1 MAIARLSMKVG
12 KAGKAAPHAA
22 YIARAGQY
30 AERLERGEKLEATE
44 AGGMPAWAQS
54 TPLAFWQAAD
64 AYERKGGTT
73 YREMEIALPR
83 ELLPEQR
90 AALVREFVRQEI
102 GERHAYQWAIHTPR
116 AVDGGEQPHLHLM
129 FSERQRDGIERDPEQ
144 YFKRYNAK
152 NPERGGARKGYG
164 PSAGQTL
171 TRAERTA
178 ELKELRGRWQAMCN
192 THLAQAGFEQ
202 RIDMRSHAEQG
213 IDREPERKQLPS
225 QWRGAGRATVIEFR
239 QARAEL
245 AKASAELARA
255 VPDARA
261 EVIDLQAER
270 ERRRAVVQVE
280 DRTPEAAPDP
290 LERWREAVA
299 QAERGGDKVE
309 LVLRRA
315 ELAAA
320 AALVAQDKPPTHHL
334 DKIREAGKAAA
345 LAYLRGDSAPAEPRR
360 GPESGDRQAGG
371 ATGRVT
377 PERPAVD
384 AVAAF
389 RAELEREQQRRD
401 AERQAEREWQ
411 AEIERRAKLAAAPEQ
426 RERQRLER
434 MSSRELAAEIAKLR
448 PPPVRDLV
456 ERDPAVIEADQQRRD
471 LMEQHQDACTR
482 EAMARHEAEQWRQ
495 AHPLRAKAHDS
506 GLFRSA
512 YLDER
517 AKIEAEAR
525 QEWLTVA
532 PRIEDAALRGR
543 QARSDA
549 EVRITVEQMPIRAK
563 VAELEALQKEKARQ
577 EREAEAKRLA
587 QKRIEREREAV
598 PKDFKLMAQKREM
611 KASGWSDRGE
621 RWKAAPEPLK
631 KLIDGYNAAP
641 KEMRPAIL
649 DRILSDGQRR
659 EHVRELLAEQRQQY
673 RANDRG
679 MSL

>member
-1 MAIARLSMKVG
+1 MAIGRLSMKVG
-12 KAGKAAPHAA
+12 KAGKAGPHAA
-22 YIARAGQY
+22 YIAREGQY
-30 AERLERGEKLEATE
+30 ANRLERGERLEATE
-44 AGGMPAWAQS
+44 AGNMPAWAQS
-54 TPLAFWQAAD
+54 NPLAFWQAAD
-64 AYERKGGTT
+64 AYERKNGTT

-83 ELLPEQR
+83 ELDAEQR

-102 GERHAYQWAIHTPR
+102 GDRHAYQWAIHVPT
-116 AVDGGEQPHLHLM
+116 AADGGEQPHVHLM

-152 NPERGGARKGYG
+152 HPERGGARKGYG

-171 TRAERTA
+171 TKAERAA
-178 ELKELRGRWQAMCN
+178 ELKELRGRWEAMCN
-192 THLAQAGFEQ
+192 AHLERAGVEQ
-202 RIDMRSHAEQG
+202 RIDMRSHAERG
-213 IDREPERKQLPS
+213 TGLEPERKQLPS
-225 QWRGAGRATVIEFR
+225 QWRGQGRANVIEFR

-245 AKASAELARA
+245 AEARQELARA

-261 EVIDLQAER
+261 EVIH
-270 ERRRAVVQVE
+270 
-280 DRTPEAAPDP
+280 
-290 LERWREAVA
+290 LE
-299 QAERGGDKVE
+299 
-309 LVLRRA
+309 
-315 ELAAA
+315 
-320 AALVAQDKPPTHHL
+320 
-334 DKIREAGKAAA
+334 
-345 LAYLRGDSAPAEPRR
+345 
-360 GPESGDRQAGG
+360 
-371 ATGRVT
+371 
-377 PERPAVD
+377 
-384 AVAAF
+384 
-389 RAELEREQQRRD
+389 
-401 AERQAEREWQ
+401 AERQRREQ
-411 AEIERRAKLAAAPEQ
+411 AQ
-426 RERQRLER
+426 REKAQQERQRLER
-434 MSSRELAAEIAKLR
+434 MSSRELAQEIARLR

-456 ERDPAVIEADQQRRD
+456 ERDPAVIEADQQRRA
-471 LMEQHQDACTR
+471 LEERHWQAQTKESQAK
-482 EAMARHEAEQWRQ
+482 HEAEQWRQ

-549 EVRITVEQMPIRAK
+549 EVRITAEQTPIRAK
-563 VAELEALQKEKARQ
+563 VAELEAMQKEKARQ

-611 KASGWSDRGE
+611 KMGGWGDRGE
-621 RWKAAPEPLK
+621 QWKAAPEGLK

-649 DRILSDGQRR
+649 DRILNDGQRR
-659 EHVRELLAEQRQQY
+659 EQVRELLAEQRQQY

-679 MSL
+679 MER